1 MVSLYK
7 DPNGEHVFDAMTFTN
22 GTQDTVTNISA
33 LKSDDGSTKIYQL
46 ESKVTAL
53 EKILKEY
60 QVHLHLTIVGLGNI
74 RYNYRRIN

>member
-22 GTQDTVTNISA
+22 GTQDTVTTISA
-33 LKSDDGSTKIYQL
+33 LKSDGGSTKIYQL

-74 RYNYRRIN
+74 IGIIIGE